1 MSITMLSEMNLL
13 RHFVLKQHWR
23 ILVDVKK
30 QKMTN
35 ESKIALNWMDK
46 IKLLIGDE
54 MSSVVSTKTILE
66 IEKRFA
72 DWENKLDYV

>member
-1 MSITMLSEMNLL
+1 
-13 RHFVLKQHWR
+13 
-23 ILVDVKK
+23 
-30 QKMTN
+30 MTN

-46 IKLLIGDE
+46 IELLIGDE
-54 MSSVVSTKTILE
+54 MNSVVSTKTILE